1 MAVTPKAEAAMK
13 MKKPSIGTR
22 AWRLL
27 RLAVLWARKGGAAHS
42 LRLLRTLRRHGI
54 GHGARGDR
62 LRYGEREYSIDE
74 TPAFRFRTP
83 SARVLR
89 LIPCI
94 APHVPDT
101 PGLCYGDDRYFF
113 SAALRKGEDEDAD
126 DAESYY
132 GYGGADDHAAESVCD
147 DEIGCAD
154 EEQLLERAM
163 AEARRASTATN
174 GEGAAED
181 AGVDVKAE
189 EFIARFYAQIKL
201 QRQISWLQ
209 YNEMMQRSV
218 S

>member
-1 MAVTPKAEAAMK
+1 M
-13 MKKPSIGTR
+13 
-22 AWRLL
+22 
-27 RLAVLWARKGGAAHS
+27 RLAVLWARRGGAAHS
-42 LRLLRTLRRHGI
+42 LRLLRTLRRHGR
-54 GHGARGDR
+54 RGDR
-62 LRYGEREYSIDE
+62 LRYGEREYSIED

-113 SAALRKGEDEDAD
+113 SAALRVKDGD
-126 DAESYY
+126 ESYY
-132 GYGGADDHAAESVCD
+132 GYGDDDQAAESACDD
-147 DEIGCAD
+147 DEICGCADDD

-163 AEARRASTATN
+163 AEARRASTATV
-174 GEGAAED
+174 AD

-189 EFIARFYAQIKL
+189 EFIARFYAQMKL